1 MKKLY
6 VVFSLLMVFSLV
18 LAAYSPAF
26 AGVSTKPQ
34 PATAR
39 ICDGVKIVFFPG
51 GDAGTPFTN
60 NVYNGAKQ
68 AENDLGA
75 KVDYV
80 FSGWNPEKMVSQLKE
95 AVAKK
100 PDGIA
105 IMGHPGDDAYAP
117 IVDEAI
123 KAGIIITSMNT
134 QLPKLQEKYAS
145 KGFGYVGAVLYK
157 AGYSLGKEAV
167 KRSGVKKGDRAF
179 LWGLLSQA
187 GRGERTKGVKDALE
201 EAGLVVDYLEIDDA
215 TNKDAAAGTPT
226 FTGYV
231 AKNKDVK
238 LVITD
243 HGALTSTVGTY
254 LKAAGKK
261 PGEIYAAGFD
271 VSPASLDA
279 IKSGYLQL
287 VIDQQPYLQGYL
299 PILQI
304 CLTKKYGFA
313 GLHIDTGSGFLDA
326 SNVDALAPFIKQE
339 IR

>member
-6 VVFSLLMVFSLV
+6 VLFSFVMVLTMV
-18 LAAYSPAF
+18 IAAVSPAL
-26 AGVSTKPQ
+26 ASTPDKPQ
-34 PATAR
+34 PATAK
-39 ICDGVKIVFFPG
+39 ICDGVKVVFFPG

-80 FSGWNPEKMVSQLKE
+80 FSGWNPEKMVSQMKE

-105 IMGHPGDDAYAP
+105 IMGHPGDDAYASV
-117 IVDEAI
+117 VDEAE
-123 KAGIIITSMNT
+123 KAGIIVTSQNT
-134 QLPKLQEKYAS
+134 QLPKLQAKYGS
-145 KGFGYVGAVLYK
+145 NGFGYVGAILYS
-157 AGYSLGKEAV
+157 AGFSLGQEAI
-167 KRSGVKKGDRAF
+167 KRSGAKSGDRAF
-179 LWGLLSQA
+179 LWGLISQA
-187 GRGERTKGVKDALE
+187 GRGERTKGIKDALE
-201 EAGLVVDYLEIDDA
+201 KAGMKVDYFEIDDA

-226 FTGYV
+226 FVGYA

-243 HGALTSTVGTY
+243 HGGLTATVGTY

-261 PGEIYAAGFD
+261 PGDVYAAGFD
-271 VSPASLDA
+271 VGPASLDA

-287 VIDQQPYLQGYL
+287 VIDQQPFLQGYL

-304 CLTKKYGFA
+304 CLTKKFGFA
-313 GLHIDTGSGFLDA
+313 GLQIDTGSGFLDA
-326 SNVDALAPFIKQE
+326 NNVKALEPFIKQE